1 MAYGEKDPKMAVDYA
16 QDFVNDWG
24 REDIFH
30 WQGILIMAAAYIDR
44 QEPDKALSSSRT
56 PSAARRRTSGTRRS
70 SIKDRPSWR

>member
-30 WQGILIMAAAYIDR
+30 WQEY
-44 QEPDKALSSSRT
+44 
-56 PSAARRRTSGTRRS
+56 
-70 SIKDRPSWR
+70 